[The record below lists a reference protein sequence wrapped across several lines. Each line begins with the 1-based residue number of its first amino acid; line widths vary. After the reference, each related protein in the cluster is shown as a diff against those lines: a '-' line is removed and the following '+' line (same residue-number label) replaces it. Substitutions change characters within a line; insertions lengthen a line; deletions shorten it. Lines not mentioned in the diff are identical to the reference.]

1 MKRGD
6 TLMLNGPMVLGHQY
20 PTYFMRRWHE
30 KLRARVALWIL
41 KSIVRR
47 EEICQV
53 TTTTS

>member
-41 KSIVRR
+41 KSIVRP